1 MRKALNIKQRIL
13 LAFLVFSLAIS
24 AINVVSP
31 IITHA
36 ENREITVFSWED
48 YIDESL
54 LDTFKEETG
63 ITVNYYTF
71 AGNEEMYNEVI
82 KDPNACNL
90 LCPSEYMIL
99 KMQDE
104 DLIKPYTIPKSYK
117 ENVSSYIDG
126 VFNNLGFY
134 TDDDKTYACG
144 YMWGTMGFVYNT
156 ETITKED
163 LNSWSVIGAPL
174 LKNKVTIKDS
184 VRDTYIMAVG
194 AVYEEELEALKT
206 SLDPLSKEYN
216 QKLTEIFNRRDDQ
229 TIEKVE
235 QFLQNAR
242 QNLYGFEV
250 DSGKN
255 DIVTGKIDVNFAWS
269 GDAVAAIDEGDAAG
283 ATLGYAVPDEG
294 SNVWFD
300 GFVMTKNTQGQKEQD
315 CVEFLNFICSP
326 ESAVLNMDYIGYTSV
341 IASEEVFEY
350 VNDCFT
356 AESLKISQEEYDELD
371 EEEKEEYGLLDG
383 EYYSQIDVDLYGELV
398 YGDEVYLQ
406 TFKIVDGTRVDD
418 EIWEVYKSDLKYFF
432 DPTAGN
438 DEYVVYSTETGRGLY
453 AQYADAETINRCAIM
468 DNFGPDD
475 LTKINAMWNRVKLIT
490 LSTASII
497 IIVSLIVAFI
507 VAIALIKYRAVIFN
521 TNSKIQ
527 SRKERRVKKGYKII
541 KTEKYN

>member
-1 MRKALNIKQRIL
+1 MRNSLNLRKRLLSIFVVFALIISALNV
-13 LAFLVFSLAIS
+13 AT
-24 AINVVSP
+24 P
-31 IITHA
+31 IVTFA
-36 ENREITVFSWED
+36 ESREINVFSWED

-54 LDTFKEETG
+54 LDTFTEETG
-63 ITVNYYTF
+63 IKVNYYTF
-71 AGNEEMYNEVI
+71 AGNEEMYNEVL

-90 LCPSEYMIL
+90 LCPSEYMIQ

-104 DLIKPYTIPKSYK
+104 GLIKPYDIPENYR
-117 ENVSSYIDG
+117 ENVSDYING
-126 VFNNLGFY
+126 VFEGLGFY
-134 TDDDKTYACG
+134 TEDGKTYACG

-156 ETITKED
+156 ESITKED
-163 LNSWSVIGAPL
+163 LNSWSVIGDAI

-194 AVYEEELEALKT
+194 AVYEDELEELKT
-206 SLDPLSKEYN
+206 TLDPLSKEYN
-216 QKLTEIFNRRDDQ
+216 VKLTEIFNRRDDQ

-255 DIVTGKIDVNFAWS
+255 DIVTGKISANFAWS
-269 GDAVAAIDEGDAAG
+269 GDAVAAIDEGDSAG

-315 CVEFLNFICSP
+315 CIEFLNFICSP

-341 IASEEVFEY
+341 IAGEEVFEY
-350 VNDCFT
+350 VNECYT
-356 AESLKISQEEYDELD
+356 AESLVISQEEYNELD
-371 EEEKEEYGLLDG
+371 DEEKECYGLLNG
-383 EYYSQIDVDLYGELV
+383 EYYSQIDTDLYGELV
-398 YGDEVYLQ
+398 YGEEVYLQ
-406 TFKIVDGTRVDD
+406 TYKIENGVRVDD
-418 EIWEVYKSDLKYFF
+418 EIWEVYKTDLKYFF
-432 DPTAGN
+432 DATAES
-438 DEYVVYSTETGRGLY
+438 DEYVIYSTETGRGLY

-490 LSTASII
+490 LSTVAII
-497 IIVSLIVAFI
+497 IITSLIVLSLI
-507 VAIALIKYRAVIFN
+507 AIALIKYRSVIFN
-521 TNSKIQ
+521 TNQKVQ

-541 KTEKYN
+541 KTEKL